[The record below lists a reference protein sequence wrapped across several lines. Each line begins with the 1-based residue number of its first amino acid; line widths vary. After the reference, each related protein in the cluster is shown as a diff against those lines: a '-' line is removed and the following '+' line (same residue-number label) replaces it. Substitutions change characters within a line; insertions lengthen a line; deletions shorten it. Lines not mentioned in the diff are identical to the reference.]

1 MLTSS
6 ILAYDSACVCA
17 EVDSVKAFL
26 CALGAVAVGLTISA
40 PVFSELRLKQIAT
53 GFSAPV
59 DLAHAGDDRLFV
71 VEKAGRIRIIQRGST
86 TYPTFLDITGPVRAT
101 GGEQGLLGLAFDPN
115 FATNRRFYVYYTSDD
130 PVGAVTIARYT
141 VSAADPNVAD
151 SNSGEVLLVIP
162 HAEQENHNGGGL
174 RFGPDGMLY
183 IAVGD
188 GGGGGDPQCRA
199 QDRGNLLG
207 KLLRIDVSGASG
219 YTVPPNNPLGTNN
232 QPSAILAIGLR
243 NPWRISFDRVS
254 GDLYI
259 GDVGQ
264 GAREE
269 VNLLPPYNPTNPPA
283 APINYGWPQ
292 REGLIA
298 YNRNPPCPDSG
309 LTRTNPIFDYDHNSG
324 DLSITGG
331 YRYRGTRVPELAT
344 GEQYVYADFVSR
356 RIWAA
361 TKSAGGTWSS
371 RLLFD
376 APFSPSAFGEDSRG
390 ELYAVGFGG
399 SINRFTSTLG
409 PSLDIDLNGSFDAA
423 TDGVLLIR
431 YLLGFRSDGLI
442 NGAVGANANRAAADD
457 IESYLADTLSEFDVD
472 GVSGVSAFRDGVL
485 ALRFLLNLPTTAL
498 TPGTGA
504 TNTAARI
511 RAALDDLRP

>member
-1 MLTSS
+1 MPTSS
-6 ILAYDSACVCA
+6 KFAYHPCR
-17 EVDSVKAFL
+17 VKPAV
-26 CALGAVAVGLTISA
+26 VAVIVILNFLTFA
-40 PVFSELRLKQIAT
+40 LLCLAMAMPTHAELKLKQIAT

-59 DLAHAGDDRLFV
+59 DLVSAGDDRLFV

-86 TYPTFLDITGPVRAT
+86 TYSTFLDITGPVRAT
-101 GGEQGLLGLAFDPN
+101 GGEQGLLGLAFAPN
-115 FATNRRFYVYYTSDD
+115 YATSGRFYVYYTSDD
-130 PVGAVTIARYT
+130 PLGAVTIARYT
-141 VSAADPNVAD
+141 VSADPNVA
-151 SNSGEVLLVIP
+151 NTSGEVLLTIP
-162 HAEQENHNGGGL
+162 HAEQDNHNGGGL

-188 GGGGGDPQCRA
+188 GGGGGDPQCRG
-199 QDRGNLLG
+199 QDRGNFLG

-243 NPWRISFDRVS
+243 NPWRISFDRVN

-269 VNLLPPYNPTNPPA
+269 VNLLPAFNPASSPTN
-283 APINYGWPQ
+283 PINYGWPQ

-298 YNRNPPCPDSG
+298 YNRSPPCPDSG
-309 LTRTNPIFDYDHNSG
+309 IARTDPIFDYDHSNG
-324 DLSITGG
+324 DLSISGG
-331 YRYRGTRVPELAT
+331 YRYRGTRVPELAS

-361 TKSAGGTWSS
+361 TKSVGGAWTS

-376 APFSPSAFGEDSRG
+376 ATFGPSAFGEDNRG
-390 ELYAVGFGG
+390 ELYVVGFGG

-409 PSLDIDLNGSFDAA
+409 PSLDIDLNGSFNAA
-423 TDGVLLIR
+423 TDGILLIR
-431 YLLGFRSDGLI
+431 YLLGFRGDGLI
-442 NGAVGANANRAAADD
+442 DGAVGANANRSAADD
-457 IESYLADTLSEFDVD
+457 IESYLADSLSEFDVD
-472 GVSGVSAFRDGVL
+472 GASGVSVFRDGVL
-485 ALRFLLNLPTTAL
+485 ALRYLLGLPNAAL
-498 TPGTGA
+498 TSGTGA
-504 TNTAARI
+504 TNSAARI
-511 RAALDDLRP
+511 RASLDDLRP